1 MRSEFPGLLYCAG
14 TLIAVASWTLFMFSK
29 KSIGKAEQVSILRLS
44 VIWIL
49 FLVSSAPALA
59 SYPVFEIYSGSMD
72 PDVLD
77 FYSQPFIRL
86 LPAVTLHNESVRIDM
101 LLHGSCQQA
110 QKNRISK
117 HLNHGARE
125 APWKTSASAGFGRW
139 PSDWP

>member
-59 SYPVFEIYSGSMD
+59 SYPVFEIYSGFMD

-86 LPAVTLHNESVRIDM
+86 LPAVTCIMNLCVSTCCSMALV
-101 LLHGSCQQA
+101 
-110 QKNRISK
+110 SK
-117 HLNHGARE
+117 RR
-125 APWKTSASAGFGRW
+125 KTEYRNI
-139 PSDWP
+139 

>member
-14 TLIAVASWTLFMFSK
+14 ALIAVASWTLFMFSK
-29 KSIGKAEQVSILRLS
+29 KKHREGRTVSILRLS

-59 SYPVFEIYSGSMD
+59 SDPIFEIYSGSVD

-86 LPAVTLHNESVRIDM
+86 LPATTCIVNLCVSTCCSMALV
-101 LLHGSCQQA
+101 
-110 QKNRISK
+110 SK
-117 HLNHGARE
+117 RR
-125 APWKTSASAGFGRW
+125 KTEHRNI
-139 PSDWP
+139 

>member
-14 TLIAVASWTLFMFSK
+14 ALIAVTSWALFMFSK
-29 KSIGKAEQVSILRLS
+29 EVHRKGRTVSILRLP

-86 LPAVTLHNESVRIDM
+86 LPAATCIVNLCVSACCSMALV
-101 LLHGSCQQA
+101 
-110 QKNRISK
+110 SK
-117 HLNHGARE
+117 RR
-125 APWKTSASAGFGRW
+125 KTEHRKI
-139 PSDWP
+139 

>member
-14 TLIAVASWTLFMFSK
+14 ALIAVASWTLFMFSK

-86 LPAVTLHNESVRIDM
+86 LPAVTCIMNLCVSTCCSMALV
-101 LLHGSCQQA
+101 
-110 QKNRISK
+110 SK
-117 HLNHGARE
+117 RR
-125 APWKTSASAGFGRW
+125 KTEHRNI
-139 PSDWP
+139 